1 MLRFW
6 DVNNPAL
13 EGMTAHELRDYVL
26 AQDSVTEVK
35 GQITYK
41 GTQVLTNVEVEAVCK
56 TLSDDVSHVVSHRR
70 IHALRPG
77 KVREF
82 YFTMSPEKLSGS
94 RFSVKFSS
102 SNGSFTVNGYDPDD
116 EGDKKGPLA
125 GSGRKF

>member
-1 MLRFW
+1 M
-6 DVNNPAL
+6 
-13 EGMTAHELRDYVL
+13 
-26 AQDSVTEVK
+26 
-35 GQITYK
+35 
-41 GTQVLTNVEVEAVCK
+41 TNVEVEAVCK

-102 SNGSFTVNGYDPDD
+102 SNGTFTVNAYDPDD
-116 EGDKKGPLA
+116 EGDNGDDGSSGTNLGSS
-125 GSGRKF
+125 GSGCNISAGLLAMSLAAILMIRRR